1 MLPENAVLA
10 VHDILDAIIA
20 LGTCSLLFYVSMY
33 HAYIYIYIY
42 GDVIIDQAYNKSFHE
57 SLGSLQ
63 YHASLVITRAIRVS
77 SKEKL

>member
-1 MLPENAVLA
+1 MLPENEVLA

-33 HAYIYIYIY
+33 HAYIYIY

>member
-1 MLPENAVLA
+1 MLA

-42 GDVIIDQAYNKSFHE
+42 IYIYGDVIIDQAYNKSVHE

-63 YHASLVITRAIRVS
+63 YQASLVITRAIRVS

>member
-1 MLPENAVLA
+1 M
-10 VHDILDAIIA
+10 
-20 LGTCSLLFYVSMY
+20 
-33 HAYIYIYIY
+33 
-42 GDVIIDQAYNKSFHE
+42 DVIIDQAYNKSFHE